1 LFDNFEYLDNTKATE
16 SGLNSVQKKS
26 FETRLYRVFG
36 KQTLRLCLTE
46 LQPGSLKS
54 ENVYLLDVGLELFQ
68 WNGSRSSLQH
78 KSKCRMACERINKCD
93 RQSKAV
99 YYELAE
105 GESHHRFSEVI
116 GTISGSNLIDHQYNT
131 IFDTIAEST
140 NILYQVQSL
149 ESEDLKIISSGILH
163 KSDLNTNS
171 CYIIDAGVEFFL
183 WIGNNADN
191 ILKNSHANQ
200 LLSVIYGGFNV
211 RE

>member
-1 LFDNFEYLDNTKATE
+1 LFDNFEYLDNTKASE
-16 SGLNSVQKKS
+16 SGLHILEEKS

-46 LQPGSLKS
+46 LQPGSFKT
-54 ENVYLLDVGLELFQ
+54 ENVYLLDVGLEIFQ

-78 KSKCRMACERINKCD
+78 KSKCRIACERIKKCD
-93 RQSKAV
+93 RQAKAV

-105 GESHHRFSEVI
+105 GDTHQRFSEVI
-116 GTISGSNLIDHQYNT
+116 GIITESHVIDNQYND
-131 IFDTIAEST
+131 IFETIAEST
-140 NILYQVQSL
+140 NILYQVLSL
-149 ESEDLKIISSGILH
+149 ENEELKIISSGILH
-163 KSDLNTNS
+163 KTDLDTNS

-191 ILKNSHANQ
+191 TLKNAHANQ
-200 LLSVIYGGFNV
+200 LLSVIIMNFNV